1 VSAPSALPLVA
12 IPALLCDEALYRD
25 VLTALHDGRDTRVMV
40 ASHPEMRDSVAAIL
54 DAAPERFV
62 LAGSSYGGTV
72 AIEVALA
79 APERVAAL
87 WLNGCDPGATN
98 RDGNL
103 GLASLLETATEA
115 AVGYLASVVVRPQ
128 ASAAADAF
136 RDMAHRTGGTVGGAQ
151 ARALAAR
158 TDAWD
163 RLAALT
169 MPTLRAG
176 RGDPRGRRAAARGRA
191 AERPAPRAARVRA
204 PADARAAPRGR
215 GPGARVDAWRG
226 ADRLGRAPT
235 PGRGCG
241 RDAHVSDGAPALAR

>member
-1 VSAPSALPLVA
+1 VSTPSALPLVA

-169 MPTLRAG
+169 MPTLLIWGEQDAAIPVAVGQRL
-176 RGDPRGRRAAARGRA
+176 AAALPNARLHVLPECGHLPTL
-191 AERPAPRAARVRA
+191 ERPHEVAGLVREWMRGVAPTGSVAPRR
-204 PADARAAPRGR
+204 PDGDAG
-215 GPGARVDAWRG
+215 GT
-226 ADRLGRAPT
+226 LT
-235 PGRGCG
+235 
-241 RDAHVSDGAPALAR
+241 